1 MSYYIDI
8 INTTSSLTQV
18 VVENAS
24 ASGIVLKWNGGDTK
38 DGMSIVTSE
47 FNFDML
53 STTADDAAFIGFF
66 TGDEHKYKVLVK
78 NSVDDAVVW
87 TGYVLPDLY
96 SEPYKNGC
104 FFVSFTASDG
114 LGRLK
119 GKYLPDEYYSR
130 EKSLIDIYCQI
141 LKLTGIELDLYFL
154 PAIENFVNKDWNTIF
169 INTENFIDGKKK
181 KDAYAIL
188 ETLLED
194 TLCVCYQCDNRW
206 NIEGINQRNVR
217 NVTYKVYDVDGVFVE
232 NVTYNRLLKNIT
244 PLQTPI
250 ITIVPPYNEITV
262 TYKKIAP
269 SLPKTI
275 SKEVNDGWAITTG
288 VKGEIYPSSWMANG
302 DYYAKCKTPDY
313 YCTFYNLAYIAG
325 LASSTEDVQ
334 DDSAYISLREKIFI
348 AAGQKIKFAFKFI
361 IKRPGVTT
369 ANPSNMLL
377 WKNPF
382 KYEIIFNGDV
392 IYSNFSA
399 IPAEISDVENVIFN
413 DSAEAEIAIEHIFIQ
428 EGLLDILFYAPPGI
442 MDDHKI
448 EGIIINSAAVDVISF
463 QEEEIITDLISGDFT
478 IDKEIELTF
487 ADDKSGVSEGFR
499 LAKLK
504 EQTSFFNELEIPILY
519 SFPTNAKLLVVQ
531 LEGAN
536 LIKENLYSVYIDDV
550 LTTVLNVYY
559 NYNNGEQMVVELEDD
574 YVSGVLTVKKY
585 AVDDVVASR
594 NHWIQWT
601 DAIYKIENSSYGQ
614 VVANIYRRIFNQ
626 AIEKIDLTSL
636 DAVKFNDIILFR
648 YVYEKDFFVLNTSW
662 NLDENKSTLTL
673 GRSHYKDAS
682 STAPGDDNIPPIVLA
697 GSDIYIEDA
706 ITTASLLA
714 TAFDPDGYIAS
725 QVWTKTVGGAGDV
738 ITTPSALATT
748 LTNLT
753 EDFYTYQIQVTDSNS
768 ATAVDTV
775 NVIRLKDYIVSLE
788 LISQTDDSADLA
800 YSNIVSRYQLTVT
813 PNIPAEFTLT
823 FTGIIKAVISVLGL
837 GNGYYGN
844 LEYKIEKNGVIIES
858 ADVISTT
865 SNTSITLNYQAAD
878 DIFIDITTTAVRGT
892 ANAGDYANV
901 YGAIIINTAIITNG
915 VGTILG
921 LPVEEGQTVSV
932 ISE

>member
-8 INTTSSLTQV
+8 INTTSPLTQV

-53 STTADDAAFIGFF
+53 STTADDAAFISFF

-78 NSVDDAVVW
+78 NSVDDVVVW

-154 PAIENFVNKDWNTIF
+154 PAIENFVNKDWDTIF

-244 PLQTPI
+244 PLQTPT

-262 TYKKIAP
+262 KHKKIAP

-288 VKGEIYPSSWMANG
+288 VQGEIHSSSWMANG
-302 DYYAKCKTPDY
+302 GFYTKCKAPEY
-313 YCTFYNLAYIAG
+313 YCTFYNKGYILG
-325 LASSTEDVQ
+325 NSGDTNYTQ
-334 DDSAYISLREKIFI
+334 DDTQYISLREKLFI
-348 AAGQKIKFAFKFI
+348 AAGQKLKFTFKFG
-361 IKRPGVTT
+361 IKKTWYNT
-369 ANPSNMLL
+369 ENPSNMLL

-382 KYEIIFNGDV
+382 KYEIVFNGNV
-392 IYSNFSA
+392 IFSNFNN
-399 IPAEISDVENVIFN
+399 IVSDNENVIFDDN
-413 DSAEAEIAIEHIFIQ
+413 GIAEIAIEHIFMQ
-428 EGLLDILFYAPPGI
+428 EGLLDLRFYGPTGTI
-442 MDDHKI
+442 NVNKI
-448 EGIIINSAAVDVISF
+448 EGIIINNVSIDVISF

-478 IDKEIELTF
+478 IDKEVELTF
-487 ADDKSGVSEGFR
+487 SDDKSGVSEGFR

-504 EQTSFFNELEIPILY
+504 EQTSFFNTITIPILY
-519 SFPTNAKLLVVQ
+519 VFPGNSKLLVVQ

-536 LIKENLYSVYIDDV
+536 LIKENLYSTYIGGV
-550 LTTVLNVYY
+550 LVTVLNVYY

-594 NHWIQWT
+594 NHWTQWT
-601 DAIYKIENSSYGQ
+601 DSIYKIENSSYGQ

-626 AIEKIDLTSL
+626 AVEKIDLTSL

-648 YVYEKDFFVLNTSW
+648 YVYEKDFYVLNTSW

-673 GRSHYKDAS
+673 GRSHYKDAN
-682 STAPGDDNIPPIVLA
+682 STTPGDENIPPIVLA
-697 GSDIYIEDA
+697 GTDIFIADGV
-706 ITTASLLA
+706 TTASLLA
-714 TAFDPDGYIAS
+714 TAYDPDGYIFS
-725 QVWTKTVGGAGDV
+725 QNWTKTVGGAGDV
-738 ITTPSALATT
+738 ITTPSALSTT

-753 EDFYTYQIQVTDSNS
+753 EDYYTYQIQVTDNNG
-768 ATAVDTV
+768 ATATDTV
-775 NVIRLKDYIVSLE
+775 NVIRLKDYTVE
-788 LISQTDDSADLA
+788 FNVISVTDDS
-800 YSNIVSRYQLTVT
+800 SNATTPSIQSRYSLDVVSNV
-813 PNIPAEFTLT
+813 PIGFVFTLSGKMKSQVSV
-823 FTGIIKAVISVLGL
+823 TGYA
-837 GNGYYGN
+837 NGYDAWTGF
-844 LEYKIEKNGVIIES
+844 KIEKNGAFIDGSDIIGSTTNIPIILNYVAGDEIFIELTSNAVKGIVNPGDGASAAATFIIES
-858 ADVISTT
+858 LLIT
-865 SNTSITLNYQAAD
+865 S
-878 DIFIDITTTAVRGT
+878 
-892 ANAGDYANV
+892 
-901 YGAIIINTAIITNG
+901 G
-915 VGTILG
+915 VGSVIG
-921 LPVEEGQTVSV
+921 LPVQIANGVSV
-932 ISE
+932 TSD